1 MAFLVLIFMVAAGA
15 VGIAVLGIVI
25 FMLFRTVRWVR
36 DSRPRDTSLPTD
48 SHTPILSADS
58 FDASVGPPPLPGQDA
73 DDDSILRRGSLG
85 HDVLHP
91 SSSHPH
97 LHATDP
103 GTCADPAASSSDSS
117 SWSDP
122 SPSCGGSDSGGGGS
136 SGSSD

>member
-25 FMLFRTVRWVR
+25 FMLFRTVRWLR
-36 DSRPRDTSLPTD
+36 ESRPRDTSLPAD

-58 FDASVGPPPLPGQDA
+58 FDATSGPPPLLGQDA
-73 DDDSILRRGSLG
+73 DEGSILRRGSLG
-85 HDVLHP
+85 HEALHP

-97 LHATDP
+97 VYATDP
-103 GTCADPAASSSDSS
+103 GTCADPAASSSASS

>member
-1 MAFLVLIFMVAAGA
+1 MAFLVLISLVAAGA

-36 DSRPRDTSLPTD
+36 ESRPRDTSLPMD

-58 FDASVGPPPLPGQDA
+58 FDATSGPPPLLGPDS

-85 HDVLHP
+85 HEALHP
-91 SSSHPH
+91 SPSHPH
-97 LHATDP
+97 VHATDP